1 MSREP
6 TVSNSLHTT
15 DDTALDTTGAESV
28 GVSSARGWYTV
39 ALLSVAMGVSLID
52 RFALSLLFQPIKL
65 DLGLSDTQLGLLHG
79 IAFGLFYAFMGV
91 PLGYAVD
98 KFSRKWIICWGV
110 VLWSAATAWCGI
122 ARNYTQLLGA
132 RIGVGVG
139 EAALAPAG
147 YSIIADSVPRQ
158 HLGKAIS
165 IFQMGSVLGGGLA
178 LAMGGQ
184 LYAAVQKW
192 NFADLPILAALDG
205 LAAWRI
211 TFILLALPG
220 LALALLVASMREPK
234 RAFVE
239 AHAKP
244 SALRFMAQNKSLW
257 IWFFLGNACLVSISY
272 ANLTWAPTLFVRQY
286 GWTATEAGWRMGLA
300 MMVVAPAGVVIGGW
314 LADRWRE
321 RQGTMGFIRVLQLC
335 PPLAAPCVVAMY
347 VASNAHAVLVAV
359 IAVQF
364 IISLVVGVGPALVQ
378 VLVPPS
384 LRGRVSALYVLFVNL
399 VGLGAGPVTIG
410 LLSDRLFA
418 GTASVTSAVA
428 AYSIAMLIVAF
439 ASVVTLRKRVR

>member
-15 DDTALDTTGAESV
+15 DDTNIDIDDAATA
-28 GVSSARGWYTV
+28 SSSRGWYV
-39 ALLSVAMGVSLID
+39 VGLLSVAMGISLID

-98 KFSRKWIICWGV
+98 RWSRKWIVCWGV

-147 YSIIADSVPRQ
+147 YSMIADSVPRQ
-158 HLGKAIS
+158 HLAKAIS
-165 IFQMGSVLGGGLA
+165 VFQMGSVLGGGLA

-184 LYAAVQKW
+184 LYAAVQTW
-192 NFADLPILAALDG
+192 NLAEIPMLAALEG
-205 LAAWRI
+205 LAPWRI

-220 LALALLVASMREPK
+220 LALAVFVALMREPK
-234 RAFVE
+234 RTLVKLRE
-239 AHAKP
+239 TPSVAH
-244 SALRFMAQNKSLW
+244 FMARDKALW
-257 IWFFLGNACLVSISY
+257 TWFFLGNACLVSISY
-272 ANLTWAPTLFVRQY
+272 ANLTWAPTLFVRQH
-286 GWTATEAGWRMGLA
+286 GWTAGEAGWRMGLA
-300 MMVVAPAGVVIGGW
+300 MMIVAPAGVVIGGW
-314 LADRWRE
+314 LADRWRAHL
-321 RQGTMGFIRVLQLC
+321 GTAGFVKVLQLC
-335 PPLAAPCVVAMY
+335 PPLAAPCVLAMY
-347 VASNAHAVLVAV
+347 AAPSANGVLGAL

-364 IISLVVGVGPALVQ
+364 VISLVVGVGPALVQ
-378 VLVPPS
+378 VLVPPL
-384 LRGRVSALYVLFVNL
+384 LRGRVSALYVLLVNL
-399 VGLGAGPVTIG
+399 VGLGVGPVTIG
-410 LLSDRLFA
+410 LLSDQLFA
-418 GTASVTSAVA
+418 GTGGVTLAVVV
-428 AYSIAMLIVAF
+428 YSIAMLIVAF
-439 ASVVTLRKRVR
+439 LAILMLRRCTR

>member
-1 MSREP
+1 
-6 TVSNSLHTT
+6 
-15 DDTALDTTGAESV
+15 
-28 GVSSARGWYTV
+28 
-39 ALLSVAMGVSLID
+39 MGISLID

-98 KFSRKWIICWGV
+98 RFSRKWIICWGV

-122 ARNYTQLLGA
+122 ARSYTQLLGA

-147 YSIIADSVPRQ
+147 YSMIADSVPRQ

-184 LYAAVQKW
+184 LYVAVQTW
-192 NFADLPILAALDG
+192 NLAELPLLSALDG
-205 LAAWRI
+205 LASWRV
-211 TFILLALPG
+211 TFVLLALPG
-220 LALALLVASMREPK
+220 LALAVLVALMREPK
-234 RAFVE
+234 RALVE
-239 AHAKP
+239 LRETP
-244 SALRFMAQNKSLW
+244 SAAQFMGQNKSLW

-286 GWTATEAGWRMGLA
+286 GWTAGDAGWRMGLA

-314 LADRWRE
+314 LADRWRAH
-321 RQGTMGFIRVLQLC
+321 QGAAGFVKVLQLC
-335 PPLAAPCVVAMY
+335 PPLAVPCVVAMY
-347 VASNAHAVLVAV
+347 LASNAHAVLSAV
-359 IAVQF
+359 IAIQF
-364 IISLVVGVGPALVQ
+364 VISLIVGVGPALVQ
-378 VLVPPS
+378 VLVPPL

-399 VGLGAGPVTIG
+399 VGLGVGPVVIG
-410 LLSDRLFA
+410 LLSDRFFNSA
-418 GTASVTSAVA
+418 GGVTSAVV
-428 AYSIAMLIVAF
+428 AYSIAMLSVASL
-439 ASVVTLRKRVR
+439 AVVMLRRSMPRS